1 MSKPRLGQHSPD
13 SAHFQFS
20 LPRGPITIPPHSCLS
35 LMPLLI
41 GSHLAAPSAHLT
53 AEDLIHCIVGP
64 WCQMH
69 PLHQNAIG
77 AAGESACGSLACTL
91 ALTGGPQRVVSR
103 FTRLDS
109 FRSELRPVVPPRR
122 VGLLRLLRG
131 TECDPNEPVAAGR
144 LPRYAQQARP
154 AQFGLSGRISNQS
167 WHP

>member
-1 MSKPRLGQHSPD
+1 MSKPCLGQHSPD

-69 PLHQNAIG
+69 PLHQNAVG
-77 AAGESACGSLACTL
+77 AAGESARGSLACTL

-109 FRSELRPVVPPRR
+109 FRSELRPVTPQVSVSCY
-122 VGLLRLLRG
+122 VGRFILIS
-131 TECDPNEPVAAGR
+131 D
-144 LPRYAQQARP
+144 AQ
-154 AQFGLSGRISNQS
+154 
-167 WHP
+167 